1 MSKNSSNF
9 LQSINAFVDNA
20 KANSELV
27 VKKGCIEVLQ
37 DIIRMSPVGQPEL
50 WAINQTAVAYNI
62 AVSDYNS
69 SLRDDPDNLTKNGR
83 LKKGL
88 KINDSMDIKKRANYS
103 GGRFRGNWQITFD
116 KPATG
121 EINRIDPSGAD
132 TLREGIAQIGEFNCA
147 IKSVFFTNNLPYSVK
162 LEFGH
167 STQAPNGIVRLAA
180 LNAQTHFEK
189 SAQEVNT

>member
-1 MSKNSSNF
+1 MSKSTNF
-9 LQSINAFVDNA
+9 LQSINAFVDET
-20 KANSELV
+20 KTHSELV
-27 VKKGCIEVLQ
+27 VKKACIEVLQ

-50 WAINQTAVAYNI
+50 WAINQTAVAYNT

-69 SLRDDPDNLTKNGR
+69 SLRDNPDNLTKNGR
-83 LKKGL
+83 LKRGL
-88 KINDSMDIKKRANYS
+88 KINDSMDIQKRANYS

-121 EINRIDPSGAD
+121 KINRIDPSGAD

-147 IKSVFFTNNLPYSVK
+147 VKSVYFTNNLPYSVK

-167 STQAPNGIVRLAA
+167 STQAPNGIVRVAA
-180 LNAQTHFEK
+180 LNAQTHFENATK
-189 SAQEVNT
+189 GG

>member
-1 MSKNSSNF
+1 MSKSTNF
-9 LQSINAFVDNA
+9 LQSINAFVDETRTH
-20 KANSELV
+20 SELV
-27 VKKGCIEVLQ
+27 VKKACIEVLQ

-50 WAINQTAVAYNI
+50 WAINQTAVAYNT

-69 SLRDDPDNLTKNGR
+69 SLRDNPDNLTKNGR
-83 LKKGL
+83 LKRGL

-121 EINRIDPSGAD
+121 KINRIDPSGAD

-147 IKSVFFTNNLPYSVK
+147 VKSVYFTNNLPYSVK

-167 STQAPNGIVRLAA
+167 STQAPNGIVRVAA
-180 LNAQTHFEK
+180 LNAQTHFENATK
-189 SAQEVNT
+189 GG

>member
-1 MSKNSSNF
+1 MSKSTNF
-9 LQSINAFVDNA
+9 LQSINAFADET
-20 KANSELV
+20 KTHSELV
-27 VKKGCIEVLQ
+27 VKKACIEVLQ

-50 WAINQTAVAYNI
+50 WAINQTAVAYNT

-69 SLRDDPDNLTKNGR
+69 SLRDNPDNLTKNGR
-83 LKKGL
+83 LKRGL

-121 EINRIDPSGAD
+121 KINRIDPSGAD

-147 IKSVFFTNNLPYSVK
+147 VKSVYFTNNLPYSVK

-167 STQAPNGIVRLAA
+167 STQAPNGIVRVAA
-180 LNAQTHFEK
+180 LNAQTHFENATK
-189 SAQEVNT
+189 GG

>member
-1 MSKNSSNF
+1 MSKSTNF
-9 LQSINAFVDNA
+9 LQSINAFVDET
-20 KANSELV
+20 KTHSELV
-27 VKKGCIEVLQ
+27 VKKACIEVLQ

-50 WAINQTAVAYNI
+50 WAINQTAVAYNT

-69 SLRDDPDNLTKNGR
+69 SLRDNPDNLTKNGR
-83 LKKGL
+83 LKRGL

-121 EINRIDPSGAD
+121 KINRIDPSGAD

-147 IKSVFFTNNLPYSVK
+147 VKSVYFTNNLPYSVK

-167 STQAPNGIVRLAA
+167 STQAPNGIVRVAA
-180 LNAQTHFEK
+180 LNAQAHFENATK
-189 SAQEVNT
+189 GG

>member
-1 MSKNSSNF
+1 MSKSTNF
-9 LQSINAFVDNA
+9 LQSINAFVDET
-20 KANSELV
+20 KTHSELV
-27 VKKGCIEVLQ
+27 VKKACIEVLQ
-37 DIIRMSPVGQPEL
+37 DIIRMSPVGRPEL
-50 WAINQTAVAYNI
+50 WAINQTAVAYNT

-69 SLRDDPDNLTKNGR
+69 SLRDNPDNLTKNGR
-83 LKKGL
+83 LKRGL

-121 EINRIDPSGAD
+121 KINRIDPSGAD

-147 IKSVFFTNNLPYSVK
+147 VKSVYFTNNLPYSVK

-167 STQAPNGIVRLAA
+167 STQAPNGIVRVAA
-180 LNAQTHFEK
+180 LNAQTHFENATK
-189 SAQEVNT
+189 GG

>member
-1 MSKNSSNF
+1 
-9 LQSINAFVDNA
+9 
-20 KANSELV
+20 
-27 VKKGCIEVLQ
+27 
-37 DIIRMSPVGQPEL
+37 MSPVGQPEL
-50 WAINQTAVAYNI
+50 WAINQTAVAYNT

-69 SLRDDPDNLTKNGR
+69 SLRDNPDNLTRNGR
-83 LKKGL
+83 LKRGL

-121 EINRIDPSGAD
+121 EINRIDPTGAD

-147 IKSVFFTNNLPYSVK
+147 VKSVYFTNNLPYSVK

-167 STQAPNGIVRLAA
+167 STQAPNGIVRVAA
-180 LNAQTHFEK
+180 LNAQTHFENAAK
-189 SAQEVNT
+189 GG

>member
-1 MSKNSSNF
+1 MMSKNSSNF

-50 WAINQTAVAYNI
+50 WAINQTAVAYNT

-69 SLRDDPDNLTKNGR
+69 SLRDNPDNLTRNGR

-88 KINDSMDIKKRANYS
+88 KVHDSMDIKKRANYS
-103 GGRFRGNWQITFD
+103 LSLIH
-116 KPATG
+116 
-121 EINRIDPSGAD
+121 I
-132 TLREGIAQIGEFNCA
+132 
-147 IKSVFFTNNLPYSVK
+147 
-162 LEFGH
+162 
-167 STQAPNGIVRLAA
+167 
-180 LNAQTHFEK
+180 
-189 SAQEVNT
+189 

>member
-1 MSKNSSNF
+1 MSKSTNF
-9 LQSINAFVDNA
+9 LQSINAFVDET
-20 KANSELV
+20 KTHSELV
-27 VKKGCIEVLQ
+27 VKKACIEVLQ
-37 DIIRMSPVGQPEL
+37 DIIRISPVGQPEL
-50 WAINQTAVAYNI
+50 WAINQTAVEYNT

-69 SLRDDPDNLTKNGR
+69 SLRDNPDNLTKNGR
-83 LKKGL
+83 LKRGL

-121 EINRIDPSGAD
+121 KINRIDPSGAD

-147 IKSVFFTNNLPYSVK
+147 VKSVYFTNNLPYSVK

-167 STQAPNGIVRLAA
+167 STQAPNGIVRVAA
-180 LNAQTHFEK
+180 LNAQTHFENATK
-189 SAQEVNT
+189 GG